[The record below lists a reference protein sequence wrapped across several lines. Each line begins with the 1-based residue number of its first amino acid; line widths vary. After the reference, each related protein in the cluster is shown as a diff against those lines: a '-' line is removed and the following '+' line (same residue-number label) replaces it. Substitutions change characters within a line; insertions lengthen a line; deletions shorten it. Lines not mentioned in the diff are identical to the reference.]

1 MLTIIGECPTHPLST
16 SPTETLHLPMHD
28 TCLIVQ
34 RLSQT
39 QVLLLQLR
47 NRIDRT
53 FCILMKESSKLLA
66 SKPTTNIDRF
76 CKGVGVNQENQ
87 NNYYI
92 ENRGKGSRVTCI
104 NWFEHKERFDM
115 GIYIP

>member
-1 MLTIIGECPTHPLST
+1 MLAIIGECPTHPLST
-16 SPTETLHLPMHD
+16 SPTETLHLPIHD

-53 FCILMKESSKLLA
+53 FCILSYRSFYHNERVFQA
-66 SKPTTNIDRF
+66 F
-76 CKGVGVNQENQ
+76 GQQ
-87 NNYYI
+87 AYNN
-92 ENRGKGSRVTCI
+92 
-104 NWFEHKERFDM
+104 H
-115 GIYIP
+115 